1 MSKLDLIYE
10 VHALY
15 WKLVLLRWTTN
26 KIRLFHDKMYLY
38 VHWLLCYTYYTKHF
52 KVRIRECE
60 SWETEHWYREW
71 GAEGNLTMNSPWK
84 NLQSVNQP
92 THRLQRASAGNTES
106 LMLSVLLQLCNEISG
121 QSDWIILM
129 VFSRFVPRALTPL
142 TDKAWLWKKIS
153 LSDGHTNKIW
163 GWSIYTG
170 SWGSSQ
176 NGQTSGVS
184 HIRINLAMCS
194 FQSLLSIH
202 YIS

>member
-1 MSKLDLIYE
+1 MIKCIVMCAAIPFYMKDL
-10 VHALY
+10 
-15 WKLVLLRWTTN
+15 
-26 KIRLFHDKMYLY
+26 
-38 VHWLLCYTYYTKHF
+38 
-52 KVRIRECE
+52 KVGIGDCE
-60 SWETEHWYREW
+60 SWETEHWHRER
-71 GAEGNLTMNSPWK
+71 GAEGNLTMNSPRK

-106 LMLSVLLQLCNEISG
+106 LMLSVPLQTCNEISG

-153 LSDGHTNKIW
+153 LTDGCTYTIW
-163 GWSIYTG
+163 RWSIYRG
-170 SWGSSQ
+170 LWGSSL

-194 FQSLLSIH
+194 FQALFSI
-202 YIS
+202 

>member
-1 MSKLDLIYE
+1 
-10 VHALY
+10 
-15 WKLVLLRWTTN
+15 
-26 KIRLFHDKMYLY
+26 MYRY
-38 VHWLLCYTYYTKHF
+38 MCYTCYMKDL
-52 KVRIRECE
+52 KVGIRECE

-106 LMLSVLLQLCNEISG
+106 LMLSVPLQTCNEISG

-153 LSDGHTNKIW
+153 LTDGWTNTIW

-170 SWGSSQ
+170 LRGSSK
-176 NGQTSGVS
+176 NGQTSGYFYIM
-184 HIRINLAMCS
+184 HILWILC
-194 FQSLLSIH
+194 
-202 YIS
+202 